1 MNSEENSTGDSS
13 KGQFKLLVERI
24 RTLENK
30 QSEMENK
37 IGKPSPEIQNKLTY
51 LTSEINN
58 SVNVMKNVSTEIQ
71 SVKNEVVALRN
82 LNNEFTIFKVSQ
94 DEISQRIDSIQTEK
108 NDFSPLEEKQDEIKQ
123 QIESFQIL
131 KNDFT
136 SLQEKQN
143 ELTQKIDSVHSIKE
157 DFTAIQEKQ
166 NDLTQK
172 LESIQS
178 IEENVDTL
186 KNNLNEFS
194 QKNETTQENI
204 LNDLNR
210 INEEISKFQEKIDNG
225 VDFQSSVNNQLKEIQ
240 EQFTNIQT
248 TLNEMEPTDSSEFEQ
263 KLNQFEA
270 RFDGIGNRIENV
282 EKHTGI
288 TSGALIETGF
298 DSKGMLR
305 EFATELFGADQ
316 INQLIPDNI
325 TQDPASAVKSIKN
338 IILNLSGMDD
348 ARIPNISEI
357 LLRYADKM
365 EGSGVSGRKELFV
378 AFNTDIRRICEIG
391 QAVLMATGKKRN
403 FSRRICQ
410 EAKNLA
416 GKWTSEEIL
425 IGDQGVNSVLI
436 LFDTLEEEFSTP

>member
-13 KGQFKLLVERI
+13 KGQLKLLIERI

-30 QSEMENK
+30 QSELENK
-37 IGKPSPEIQNKLTY
+37 IGKPSPEIQNKLNY
-51 LTSEINN
+51 FTSEINN
-58 SVNVMKNVSTEIQ
+58 SINVMKNVSTEVE
-71 SVKNEVVALRN
+71 SVKNEMVVLRN
-82 LNNEFTIFKVSQ
+82 LNNEFTILKVSQ
-94 DEISQRIDSIQTEK
+94 DELSQRIDSIQTV
-108 NDFSPLEEKQDEIKQ
+108 
-123 QIESFQIL
+123 

-143 ELTQKIDSVHSIKE
+143 ELTQKIDSVHSIK
-157 DFTAIQEKQ
+157 DNFTTIQEKQ
-166 NDLTQK
+166 NDLIQK

-210 INEEISKFQEKIDNG
+210 INEEITKFQEKVDKSI
-225 VDFQSSVNNQLKEIQ
+225 DFQSSVNNQMKTIQ

-248 TLNEMEPTDSSEFEQ
+248 TLNEMEQTDSSEFEQ
-263 KLNQFEA
+263 RLNQFEA
-270 RFDGIGNRIENV
+270 RFDGIGKRIENV
-282 EKHTGI
+282 EKHAGI
-288 TSGALIETGF
+288 TSGALMETGF

-305 EFATELFGADQ
+305 EFTTELFGADQ
-316 INQLIPDNI
+316 INQLIPDKV

-391 QAVLMATGKKRN
+391 QAILMDTGQKRN

-425 IGDQGVNSVLI
+425 TGDQGVNSVLV
-436 LFDTLEEEFSTP
+436 LFDTLEEEFSGP

>member
-1 MNSEENSTGDSS
+1 MNSEENSTGNSS
-13 KGQFKLLVERI
+13 KGQIKILIERI

-30 QSEMENK
+30 QSELESK
-37 IGKPSPEIQNKLTY
+37 IGKPSPEIQDKLTY
-51 LTSEINN
+51 FTSELNN
-58 SVNVMKNVSTEIQ
+58 SVNVMKSVTTEIQ
-71 SVKNEVVALRN
+71 SVKNEVAALKS
-82 LNNEFTIFKVSQ
+82 LNNEFTIFKVTQ
-94 DEISQRIDSIQTEK
+94 DELSQRIDSIQTV
-108 NDFSPLEEKQDEIKQ
+108 
-123 QIESFQIL
+123 

-143 ELTQKIDSVHSIKE
+143 ELTQK
-157 DFTAIQEKQ
+157 
-166 NDLTQK
+166 

-178 IEENVDTL
+178 IEENIDTL

-194 QKNETTQENI
+194 QKNETTQENV
-204 LNDLNR
+204 LNDLNK
-210 INEEISKFQEKIDNG
+210 INEEISKFQEK
-225 VDFQSSVNNQLKEIQ
+225 VDKGGDIQSSVNNQLEKIQ
-240 EQFTNIQT
+240 EQFTKIQT

-263 KLNQFEA
+263 KLSQIEA

-282 EKHTGI
+282 EKHAGI

-305 EFATELFGADQ
+305 EFITELFGADQ
-316 INQLIPDNI
+316 VNQLIPDNV
-325 TQDPASAVKSIKN
+325 TQDPVSAVKSIKN

-391 QAVLMATGKKRN
+391 QAILMATGQKRN

-425 IGDQGVNSVLI
+425 TGDQGVNSVLI
-436 LFDTLEEEFSTP
+436 LFDTLEEEFSEP

>member
-1 MNSEENSTGDSS
+1 MNSEENLTGDSS
-13 KGQFKLLVERI
+13 KGQIKILIERI

-30 QSEMENK
+30 QSELERK
-37 IGKPSPEIQNKLTY
+37 IGKPSPEIQDKLAY
-51 LTSEINN
+51 FTSELNN
-58 SVNVMKNVSTEIQ
+58 SVNVMKSVSTEIQ
-71 SVKNEVVALRN
+71 SVKNEVAALKS
-82 LNNEFTIFKVSQ
+82 LNTEFTIFKVTQ
-94 DEISQRIDSIQTEK
+94 DELSQRIDSIQTV
-108 NDFSPLEEKQDEIKQ
+108 
-123 QIESFQIL
+123 

-136 SLQEKQN
+136 SLQERQN
-143 ELTQKIDSVHSIKE
+143 ELNQKIDSVHSIKD

-166 NDLTQK
+166 NELTQK

-178 IEENVDTL
+178 IEENIDTL

-194 QKNETTQENI
+194 QKNETTQENV
-204 LNDLNR
+204 LNDLNK
-210 INEEISKFQEKIDNG
+210 INEEISKFQEKVDKG
-225 VDFQSSVNNQLKEIQ
+225 VDFQSSVNNQLEKIQ
-240 EQFTNIQT
+240 EQFTKIQT

-263 KLNQFEA
+263 KLNQLEA

-282 EKHTGI
+282 EKQAGI

-305 EFATELFGADQ
+305 EFITELFGADQ
-316 INQLIPDNI
+316 VNQLIPDNV
-325 TQDPASAVKSIKN
+325 TQDPVSAVKSIKN

-357 LLRYADKM
+357 LLRYADKT

-391 QAVLMATGKKRN
+391 QAILMATGQKRN
-403 FSRRICQ
+403 SSRRICQ

-425 IGDQGVNSVLI
+425 TGDQGVNSVLI
-436 LFDTLEEEFSTP
+436 LFDTLEEEFSEP